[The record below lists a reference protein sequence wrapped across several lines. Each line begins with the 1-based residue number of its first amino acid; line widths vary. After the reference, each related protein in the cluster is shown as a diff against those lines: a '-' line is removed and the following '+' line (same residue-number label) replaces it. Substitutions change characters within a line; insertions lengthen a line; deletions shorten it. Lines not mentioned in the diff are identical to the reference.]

1 MFHVKHK
8 HQRLLL
14 ICGGLVG
21 LGIAAFLT
29 LTAFQEA
36 LIFYYMP
43 SDFRQKKIS
52 PEQRIR
58 VGGLVEHHSVHPN
71 GEKVSFRITDQK
83 EFVDVTYQGLLPD
96 LFREGQGVVVEGYLL
111 NPTEFRAETVL
122 AKHDENYMP
131 KEVADRLKE
140 EGLWHDAQ

>member
-14 ICGGLVG
+14 ICSGLVG

-29 LTAFQEA
+29 LTAFQDA

-43 SDFRQKKIS
+43 SDCHQKKIPS
-52 PEQRIR
+52 AQRIR
-58 VGGLVEHHSVHPN
+58 VGGLVEPHSLRLL

-83 EFVDVTYQGLLPD
+83 ESIDVSYQGLLPD

-111 NPTEFRAETVL
+111 QPREFQAEMVL

-140 EGLWHDAQ
+140 QGFWRDAQ